1 MKTLWI
7 ATCVAGLFISGEAA
21 STACISLGMCQLA
34 CGLVKYDL
42 SSALGSI
49 NHTSM
54 KTFGLSAPFCSVHS
68 HNRLD
73 DSSKLTM
80 SIGVIQS
87 HSWLYEAGHKK
98 HSFLVTFI
106 NSFETTA
113 VQFVFQDQPQNEL
126 QAQSVDRKGA

>member
-1 MKTLWI
+1 
-7 ATCVAGLFISGEAA
+7 
-21 STACISLGMCQLA
+21 MCQLT

-49 NHTSM
+49 NHKSM
-54 KTFGLSAPFCSVHS
+54 KTFGLSASFCSVHS